1 MFTTPSFTIKE
12 HIVRAQHSRERVAG
26 TELGHE
32 NSLRVHVKQYIPI
45 SSPEPKAGDVTI
57 IGAIAD
63 AFPKEM
69 YEPLWEAVVK
79 GLGEKGRKVRAIW
92 VADPVNQGESGVLN
106 ERILGP
112 DREFL
117 DR

>member
-1 MFTTPSFTIKE
+1 MSTSLPFTVKE
-12 HIVRAQHSRERVAG
+12 HIVRAQHSRERIAG
-26 TELGHE
+26 TELGQA
-32 NSLRVHVKQYIPI
+32 NTLRVHVKQYIPL
-45 SSPEPKAGDVTI
+45 SNPEPKPGDVTI
-57 IGAIAD
+57 IGAVAD

-79 GLGEKGRKVRAIW
+79 GLEDKGRRVRAIW

-112 DREFL
+112 DREFF
-117 DR
+117 